1 MRGVMLFAA
10 GLFAGLAMQVMTA
23 QNTNSG
29 VVMMNHVGISVPN
42 IAEAVTYYTQKM
54 GYREAFRVND
64 DKGQPRL
71 VYMQISKNTFLEL
84 QPARPQQPAG
94 FTHYGLV
101 VDNAAAAVAAF
112 RARGLTVTDVT
123 KSDTKVNLA
132 NITDPYMGRVEI
144 VELTPESLHAKAIA
158 SWK

>member
-1 MRGVMLFAA
+1 MRKGLYYLA
-10 GLFAGLAMQVMTA
+10 GLFTGLAVHVAMA
-23 QNTNSG
+23 QGANPG
-29 VVMMNHVGISVPN
+29 VSMMNHVGINVPN
-42 IAEAVTYYTQKM
+42 VTEAVTYYTQKM

-71 VYMQISKNTFLEL
+71 VYMQISRNTFLEL

-101 VDNAAAAVAAF
+101 VDNAAASVDAF
-112 RARGLTVTDVT
+112 KKRGLTVTDVT
-123 KSDTKVNLA
+123 RSDTKVNLA
-132 NITDPYMGRVEI
+132 NITDPYMGRVEL
-144 VELTPESLHAKAIA
+144 VEITPESLHAKAIA